1 MFLCFG
7 RVFGSPSGSLSSSLV
22 ARLTAAALLSL
33 SATAL
38 AAVPAPAPTAP
49 ESTAKP
55 APLKLAPLKLD
66 DPLPIGSQV
75 KVGKLA
81 NGLSYYI
88 QRNRKPENK
97 LELRLVVKAGSILE
111 DEDQRGLAHFTEH
124 MAFNGSR
131 HFKKHELVSY
141 LQSTGVKFGAD
152 LNAYTGFDETV
163 YVLPVSS
170 ERKQDIDKAFLVLQ
184 DWAQGLTLNDADI
197 DKERDIILEELRLG
211 KGAGDRMQK
220 VLMPKIYNGSRYAE
234 RLPIGQEETL
244 RNFKPEALRRF
255 YRDWYR
261 PDLMAVVVV
270 GDIAPAQAEQ
280 LIKHHFD
287 GLKNPAQER
296 PRTYAAIPPRTDSE
310 ALIVTDREAGP
321 AAILIRYPVQAFR
334 ERETV
339 GGYREQ
345 LIEALFGGMLNA
357 RLQELS
363 QLPNPPFLGASSA
376 LSRLT
381 PRYRSYNASAS
392 LAGGSSNGGDGA
404 KAATAAID
412 ALVQENERARRY
424 GFTAAELER
433 VKKGMIRTYERA
445 WNERDK
451 TDSAVYAGEYMRHFL
466 EGESIP
472 GIDAEYRYVT
482 ELAPGIGLDEIN
494 AYARATIPADSG
506 KLVVYTGP
514 SKAEGEAK
522 GEAASALP
530 SGDQLLAAVAAAERR
545 EVRAHDEKAVAG
557 ALMDK
562 PPAPGRIVASSLDNH
577 LGLTHLTLSNGV
589 KVILKPTTFRND
601 QVLMSAARFGG
612 QSLFDEKD
620 MFSARYAD
628 TIVAAMGLK
637 DFSPLDLRK
646 VLAGKAAAVNAGLGS
661 NTDAVAG
668 VAGASDVETMLQM
681 TWLKFAGVR
690 RDEDLYKSFIGKQME
705 MARNRLSQ
713 PGALFG
719 DTVVATL
726 YGNNPRAPRALR
738 PEDIARIDL
747 DRAIAIYRQR
757 FSSAKDLTFIFVGSF
772 DVEAIKPLLATY
784 LGSLPTP
791 DLPTAYRDL
800 GLRPVKG
807 VVKREVKSGLEDK
820 STVSLTFTGPAE
832 VSEMEEL
839 RLSAL
844 TEVMNIRIIDVLREK
859 LGLIY
864 GGGMEGSMSR
874 VPYAHYSVGV
884 TLPTGPKNVDKV
896 LQATFAEIE
905 RVRSQGPDQGDLDK
919 VKTNWL
925 QTYRKS
931 LQENGYW
938 LAVLQTSLTEG
949 TDPGTILSFDKE
961 VQSLSVADLKRTAQR
976 YLNPENYVQV
986 VLNPE
991 KVAAEALPAAP
1002 PAAPTA
1008 VPAVA
1013 QH

>member
-1 MFLCFG
+1 MLLCFG
-7 RVFGSPSGSLSSSLV
+7 RIFRQVIGPVPGTLL
-22 ARLTAAALLSL
+22 ARLSAAVLLSL
-33 SATAL
+33 SAAAL
-38 AAVPAPAPTAP
+38 AAAPASAPNATAPTAP
-49 ESTAKP
+49 APSRL

-66 DPLPIGSQV
+66 DPLPIGAQV

-81 NGLSYYI
+81 NGLTYYI

-97 LELRLVVKAGSILE
+97 LELRLVVKAGAILE

-131 HFKKHELVSY
+131 NFKKHELVSY
-141 LQSTGVKFGAD
+141 LQSIGVKFGAD

-170 ERKQDIDKAFLVLQ
+170 ERRQDVDRAFLVLQ

-244 RNFKPEALRRF
+244 RNFKPDALRRF

-270 GDIAPAQAEQ
+270 GDIDPAQAEQ

-287 GLKNPAQER
+287 GLRNPAQER
-296 PRTYAAIPPRTDSE
+296 PRTYATIPPRTDSE
-310 ALIVTDREAGP
+310 ALIVTDKEAGP
-321 AAILIRYPVQAFR
+321 AAILIRYPVQAFQ

-392 LAGGSSNGGDGA
+392 LAGGG
-404 KAATAAID
+404 ATAAID

-482 ELAPGIGLDEIN
+482 ELVPGIGLDEIN

-514 SKAEGEAK
+514 TKAET
-522 GEAASALP
+522 ALP
-530 SGDQLLAAVAAAERR
+530 DGTQLLAAVAAAERR
-545 EVRAHDEKAVAG
+545 DVRAHDEKAVAG

-562 PPAPGRIVASSLDNH
+562 PPAPGRIVAASSDAH

-646 VLAGKAAAVNAGLGS
+646 VLAGKAAAVNAGLGN
-661 NTDAVAG
+661 NTDVVAG

-681 TWLKFAGVR
+681 VWLKFAGVR

-705 MARNRLSQ
+705 LARNRLSQ

-738 PEDIARIDL
+738 PEDISRIDL

-757 FSSAKDLTFIFVGSF
+757 FSSAKDLTFILVGSF

-832 VSEMEEL
+832 VTEMEEL

-844 TEVMNIRIIDVLREK
+844 TEVMNIRIIDILREK

-884 TLPTGPKNVDKV
+884 TLPTGPRNVDKV

-991 KVAAEALPAAP
+991 TAATAPASAAYEAAR
-1002 PAAPTA
+1002 
-1008 VPAVA
+1008 
-1013 QH
+1013 

>member
-1 MFLCFG
+1 MFTRLV
-7 RVFGSPSGSLSSSLV
+7 RV
-22 ARLTAAALLSL
+22 AIAAMLL
-33 SATAL
+33 AMPAF
-38 AAVPAPAPTAP
+38 APASAADLAP
-49 ESTAKP
+49 SALPKP
-55 APLKLAPLKLD
+55 VPSRPAPLKLD
-66 DPLPIGSQV
+66 DPLPVGAQV
-75 KVGKLA
+75 KVGKLE
-81 NGLSYYI
+81 NGLTYYI
-88 QRNRKPENK
+88 QRNSKPENK

-111 DEDQRGLAHFTEH
+111 DDDQQGLAHFTEH

-152 LNAYTGFDETV
+152 LNAYTSFDETV
-163 YVLPVSS
+163 YVLPVPS
-170 ERKQDIDKAFLVLQ
+170 ERRQDLDKAFLVLQ

-197 DKERDIILEELRLG
+197 DKERGIVLEELRLG

-234 RLPIGQEETL
+234 RLPIGQEATL
-244 RNFKPEALRRF
+244 RSFRPDALRRF

-261 PDLMAVVVV
+261 PDLMAVVAV
-270 GDIAPAQAEQ
+270 GDIAPDEAER
-280 LIKHHFD
+280 LIQRHFAR
-287 GLKNPAQER
+287 LKNPPNER
-296 PRTYAAIPPRTDSE
+296 PRTYATIPPRTGSE
-310 ALIVTDREAGP
+310 ALVVTDREAGP
-321 AAILIRYPVQAFR
+321 AAILIRYPVLAFR

-345 LIEALFGGMLNA
+345 LVEALFSGMLNA
-357 RLQELS
+357 RLQELA
-363 QLPNPPFLGASSA
+363 QLPAPPFLGASSA

-392 LAGGSSNGGDGA
+392 LAGGGA
-404 KAATAAID
+404 SAAID
-412 ALVQENERARRY
+412 ALVQENERARRH
-424 GFTAAELER
+424 GFTNAELDR
-433 VKKGMIRTYERA
+433 VKKTLIRTYERA

-451 TDSAVYAGEYMRHFL
+451 TDSAVYAGEFMRHFL

-472 GIDAEYRYVT
+472 GIEAEYRYVT
-482 ELAPGIGLDEIN
+482 ELVPGIGLDEIN

-514 SKAEGEAK
+514 DKAEVP
-522 GEAASALP
+522 LP
-530 SGDQLLAAVAAAERR
+530 SGTQLLAAVTAAERR
-545 EVRAHDEKAVAG
+545 DAPAYDEKAVAG

-562 PPAPGRIVASSLDNH
+562 PPAPGRIVATTRDEH
-577 LGLTHLTLSNGV
+577 LGLTRLTLSNGV

-612 QSLFDEKD
+612 QSLYDDKD

-646 VLAGKAAAVNAGLGS
+646 VLAGKAAAVNAGLGN
-661 NTDAVAG
+661 NTDVVAG
-668 VAGASDVETMLQM
+668 IAGAADIETMLQM

-690 RDEDLYKSFIGKQME
+690 RDEDLYKSFLGKQME
-705 MARNRLSQ
+705 VARNRLSQ

-719 DTVVATL
+719 DTVMATL

-738 PEDIARIDL
+738 PEDIPRIDL
-747 DRAIAIYRQR
+747 DRAIDIYRQR

-772 DVEAIKPLLATY
+772 DPVAIQPLLATY

-791 DLPTAYRDL
+791 DIPTAYRDL
-800 GLRPVKG
+800 GIRPVKG

-820 STVSLTFTGPAE
+820 STVSLNFTGPAE

-864 GGGMEGSMSR
+864 GGGMEGSMTR
-874 VPYAHYSVGV
+874 VPYPNYSVGV
-884 TLPTGPKNVDKV
+884 TLPTGPRNVDKV
-896 LQATFAEIE
+896 LQALFAEIE
-905 RVRSQGPDQGDLDK
+905 RMRSQGPDQADLDK
-919 VKTNWL
+919 VKANWL

-976 YLNPENYVQV
+976 YLTPENYVQV

-991 KVAAEALPAAP
+991 K
-1002 PAAPTA
+1002 
-1008 VPAVA
+1008 
-1013 QH
+1013 

>member
-1 MFLCFG
+1 MLI
-7 RVFGSPSGSLSSSLV
+7 RL
-22 ARLTAAALLSL
+22 ARLTIAAVLLSAPALAPVTAAAA
-33 SATAL
+33 SASAS
-38 AAVPAPAPTAP
+38 AA
-49 ESTAKP
+49 
-55 APLKLAPLKLD
+55 APLKLD
-66 DPLPIGSQV
+66 DALPIGPQV
-75 KVGKLA
+75 KVGRLS
-81 NGLSYYI
+81 NGLTYYV
-88 QRNRKPENK
+88 QRNRKPEHK

-131 HFKKHELVSY
+131 HFRKHELVSY
-141 LQSTGVKFGAD
+141 LQSIGVKFGAD
-152 LNAYTGFDETV
+152 LNAYTSFDETV
-163 YVLPVSS
+163 YVLPVPA
-170 ERKQDIDKAFLVLQ
+170 ERRQDLDKAFLVLQ

-197 DKERDIILEELRLG
+197 DKERGIVLEELRLG

-234 RLPIGQEETL
+234 RLPIGKEDTL
-244 RNFKPEALRRF
+244 RSFKPEALRRF

-261 PDLMAVVVV
+261 PDLMAVVAV
-270 GDIAPAQAEQ
+270 GDIDPVQAEQ
-280 LIKHHFD
+280 LIKRHFA
-287 GLKNPAQER
+287 GLKNPAR
-296 PRTYAAIPPRTDSE
+296 PRPRIDAAIPARTDSE
-310 ALIVTDREAGP
+310 AVVVTDKEAGP
-321 AAILIRYPVQAFR
+321 AGILIRYPVRPFR
-334 ERETV
+334 ERATI

-363 QLPNPPFLGASSA
+363 QLPAPPFLGASSA

-381 PRYRSYNASAS
+381 PRYRSYNASAA
-392 LAGGSSNGGDGA
+392 LAGGG
-404 KAATAAID
+404 ATAAID
-412 ALVQENERARRY
+412 ALVQENERARRF
-424 GFTAAELER
+424 GFTQAELDR
-433 VKKGMIRTYERA
+433 IRKTMIRTYERA

-514 SKAEGEAK
+514 AKAALP
-522 GEAASALP
+522 LP
-530 SGDQLLAAVAAAERR
+530 SGAQLLAAVAAAERR
-545 EVRAHDEKAVAG
+545 EVSAHDDKAVAG
-557 ALMDK
+557 ALMDM
-562 PPAPGRIVASSLDNH
+562 PPAPGRIVGETHDAH
-577 LGLTHLTLSNGV
+577 LGLTRLALSNGV

-646 VLAGKAAAVNAGLGS
+646 VLAGKAAAVNAGLGN
-661 NTDAVAG
+661 NTDVVAG
-668 VAGASDVETMLQM
+668 TAGAADVETMLQM
-681 TWLKFAGVR
+681 VWLKFAGVR
-690 RDEDLYKSFIGKQME
+690 RDEDLYKSFIGKQTE
-705 MARNRLSQ
+705 LARNRLSQ

-738 PEDIARIDL
+738 PEDIPRIDL
-747 DRAIAIYRQR
+747 DRAIQIYRQR
-757 FSSAKDLTFIFVGSF
+757 FSSAKELTFIFVGSF
-772 DVEAIKPLLATY
+772 DTAAIKPLLATY

-791 DLPTAYRDL
+791 DIPTAYRDL

-807 VVKREVKSGLEDK
+807 VVKREVKSGAEDK

-864 GGGMEGSMSR
+864 GGGMEGSMTR
-874 VPYAHYSVGV
+874 VPYPHYTVGAS
-884 TLPTGPKNVDKV
+884 LPTGPRNVDKV

-905 RVRSQGPDQGDLDK
+905 RMRAQGPDQADLDK

-938 LAVLQTSLTEG
+938 LGVLQASLTEG
-949 TDPGTILSFDKE
+949 TDPSTILSFDKE
-961 VQSLSVADLKRTAQR
+961 VESLSVADLKRTAQR
-976 YLNPENYVQV
+976 YLDPQNYVQV

-991 KVAAEALPAAP
+991 
-1002 PAAPTA
+1002 
-1008 VPAVA
+1008 
-1013 QH
+1013 

>member
-1 MFLCFG
+1 MPSRLARTTLAAFLSMAALAPACALAG
-7 RVFGSPSGSLSSSLV
+7 AEAVP
-22 ARLTAAALLSL
+22 TAAA
-33 SATAL
+33 A
-38 AAVPAPAPTAP
+38 
-49 ESTAKP
+49 
-55 APLKLAPLKLD
+55 APLNLK
-66 DPLPIGSQV
+66 DPLPIGPQV

-81 NGLSYYI
+81 NGLTYYI
-88 QRNRKPENK
+88 QRNRLPQQK

-111 DEDQRGLAHFTEH
+111 DDDQRGLAHFTEH

-131 HFKKHELVSY
+131 NFRKHELVSY

-163 YVLPVSS
+163 YVLPVPA
-170 ERKQDIDKAFLVLQ
+170 ERPQDIDKAFLVLQ

-197 DKERDIILEELRLG
+197 DKERDIVLEELRLG

-234 RLPIGQEETL
+234 RLPIGKEDTL
-244 RNFKPEALRRF
+244 RNFQPDALRRF

-270 GDIAPAQAEQ
+270 GDIDPAQAEQ
-280 LIKHHFD
+280 LVKRHFA
-287 GLKNPAQER
+287 GLKNPDHPR
-296 PRTYAAIPPRTDSE
+296 PRTYAAIPARTDSE
-310 ALIVTDREAGP
+310 ALVVTDKEAGP
-321 AAILIRYPVQAFR
+321 AGILIRYPVQPYQ
-334 ERETV
+334 ERATV

-357 RLQELS
+357 RLQELA
-363 QLPNPPFLGASSA
+363 QLPAPPFLGASSA

-381 PRYRSYNASAS
+381 PRYRSYNAAAS
-392 LAGGSSNGGDGA
+392 LAAGG
-404 KAATAAID
+404 ATAAID

-424 GFTAAELER
+424 GFTNAELER
-433 VKKGMIRTYERA
+433 VKKTLIRTYERA

-451 TDSAVYAGEYMRHFL
+451 TDSAVLAGEYMRHFL

-472 GIDAEYRYVT
+472 GIAAEYRYVT
-482 ELAPGIGLDEIN
+482 ELVPGIGLEEVN
-494 AYARATIPADSG
+494 AWARATIPADSS

-514 SKAEGEAK
+514 TRPDA
-522 GEAASALP
+522 ALP
-530 SGDQLLAAVAAAERR
+530 SGAQLLAAVTAAERR
-545 EVRAHDEKAVAG
+545 DVRAHDEKAVAG
-557 ALMDK
+557 VLMEQ
-562 PPAPGRIVASSLDNH
+562 PPAPGSIVQETHDAH
-577 LGLTHLTLSNGV
+577 LGLTRLTLSNGV
-589 KVILKPTTFRND
+589 KVMLKPTTFRND

-646 VLAGKAAAVNAGLGS
+646 VLAGKAAAVNAGLGN
-661 NTDAVAG
+661 NTDVVAG
-668 VAGASDVETMLQM
+668 VAGAADIETMLQM
-681 TWLKFAGVR
+681 AWLKFAGVR

-705 MARNRLSQ
+705 LARNRLSQ
-713 PGALFG
+713 PGARFG

-747 DRAIAIYRQR
+747 DRAIDIYRQR

-772 DVEAIKPLLATY
+772 DVAAIKPLLATY
-784 LGSLPTP
+784 LGSLPVP
-791 DLPTAYRDL
+791 AIPTAYRDL

-807 VVKREVKSGLEDK
+807 VVKREVKSGTEDK

-864 GGGMEGSMSR
+864 GGGMEGSMTR
-874 VPYAHYSVGV
+874 VPYAHYTVGV

-905 RVRSQGPDQGDLDK
+905 RMRTQGPDQGDLDK
-919 VKTNWL
+919 VKANWL

-938 LAVLQTSLTEG
+938 LAMLQTSLTEG
-949 TDPGTILSFDKE
+949 TDPRTILSFDKE
-961 VQSLSVADLKRTAQR
+961 VQSLNVADLKRTAQR

-991 KVAAEALPAAP
+991 K
-1002 PAAPTA
+1002 
-1008 VPAVA
+1008 
-1013 QH
+1013 

>member
-1 MFLCFG
+1 MLSRFG
-7 RVFGSPSGSLSSSLV
+7 RILI
-22 ARLTAAALLSL
+22 RLAAAALLSL
-33 SATAL
+33 SV
-38 AAVPAPAPTAP
+38 AVPASALATAP
-49 ESTAKP
+49 AAS
-55 APLKLAPLKLD
+55 KLAPLKLD
-66 DPLPIGSQV
+66 DPLPIGPQV

-81 NGLSYYI
+81 NGLTYYI
-88 QRNRKPENK
+88 QPNRKPENK

-131 HFKKHELVSY
+131 HFRKHELVSY
-141 LQSTGVKFGAD
+141 LQSIGVKFGAD

-163 YVLPVSS
+163 YILPVPS
-170 ERKQDIDKAFLVLQ
+170 ENRRDVDKAFLVLQ

-234 RLPIGQEETL
+234 RLPIGQEDTL
-244 RNFKPEALRRF
+244 RHFKPDALRRF

-270 GDIAPAQAEQ
+270 GDIAPAEAEQ
-280 LIKHHFD
+280 LIKRHFD
-287 GLKNPAQER
+287 GLKNPPQAR
-296 PRTYAAIPPRTDSE
+296 PRTYAAIPARTDAE
-310 ALIVTDREAGP
+310 ALVVTDREAGP
-321 AAILIRYPVQAFR
+321 AAILIRYPVQAFQ

-345 LIEALFGGMLNA
+345 LVEALFSGMLNA
-357 RLQELS
+357 RLQELA

-376 LSRLT
+376 LGRLT

-392 LAGGSSNGGDGA
+392 LSSSSGAG
-404 KAATAAID
+404 AATAAID
-412 ALVQENERARRY
+412 ALVQENERARRH

-433 VKKGMIRTYERA
+433 VKKTMIRTYERA

-451 TDSAVYAGEYMRHFL
+451 TDSAVYAGELMRHFL

-482 ELAPGIGLDEIN
+482 ELGPGIGLEEIN

-506 KLVVYTGP
+506 KLVIYTGP
-514 SKAEGEAK
+514 AKAETT
-522 GEAASALP
+522 LP
-530 SGDQLLAAVAAAERR
+530 SGEQLLATVAAAEKRD
-545 EVRAHDEKAVAG
+545 VRAHAEKAVAG

-562 PPAPGRIVASSLDNH
+562 PPAPGRIVATTFDAH
-577 LGLTHLTLSNGV
+577 LGLTRLTLSNGV
-589 KVILKPTTFRND
+589 KAILKPTTFRND

-612 QSLFDEKD
+612 QSLFDDKD

-646 VLAGKAAAVNAGLGS
+646 VLAGKAAAVNAGLGN
-661 NTDAVAG
+661 NTDVVAG
-668 VAGASDVETMLQM
+668 VAGAADVETMLQM
-681 TWLKFAGVR
+681 VWLKFAGVR

-705 MARNRLSQ
+705 LAHNRLSQ

-738 PEDIARIDL
+738 PEDISRIDL
-747 DRAIAIYRQR
+747 DRAIDIYRQR
-757 FSSAKDLTFIFVGSF
+757 FSSARDLTFILVGSF

-791 DLPTAYRDL
+791 GIPTAYRDL

-864 GGGMEGSMSR
+864 GGGMEGSMTR
-874 VPYAHYSVGV
+874 VPYAHYTVGV

-905 RVRSQGPDQGDLDK
+905 RMRSQGPDQGDLDK
-919 VKTNWL
+919 VKANWL

-938 LAVLQTSLTEG
+938 VAVLQTSLTEG

-991 KVAAEALPAAP
+991 QAAAP
-1002 PAAPTA
+1002 N
-1008 VPAVA
+1008 
-1013 QH
+1013 